1 MVFIGWNSTWQF
13 NRIQLVDGDMKYPQR
28 IDVGIVMAF
37 LIFRLYRNLNRKVIT
52 VVGYFG

>member
-1 MVFIGWNSTWQF
+1 MVFIGWNSTWLF

-37 LIFRLYRNLNRKVIT
+37 LKFKWCVLHCKNNYLCT
-52 VVGYFG
+52 S